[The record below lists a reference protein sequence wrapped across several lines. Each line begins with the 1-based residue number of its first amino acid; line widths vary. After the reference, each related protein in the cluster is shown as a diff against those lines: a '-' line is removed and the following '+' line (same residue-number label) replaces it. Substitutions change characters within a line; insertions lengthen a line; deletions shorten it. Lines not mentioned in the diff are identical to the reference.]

1 MVKKIPLEHPGTIL
15 LEEFLEPNNVT
26 PSKLAAMIGVDRR
39 RTYDIVNGKR
49 PITADTAMR
58 LALLFGNTARFWM
71 NMQARYDLELE
82 QEEKFEKLSKEIVPL
97 AAE

>member
-1 MVKKIPLEHPGTIL
+1 MAKKIPLEHPGTIL
-15 LEEFLEPNNVT
+15 LEEFLEPNGLT

-58 LALLFGNTARFWM
+58 LAILFGNTPRFWM
-71 NMQARYDLELE
+71 NMQARYDLEVE
-82 QEEKFEKLSKEIVPL
+82 QEEKFERLLREIEPL